1 MQCPKCGSPVN
12 PGQKFCTKCGQPIN
26 AAPQQPVKSS
36 TNVCPSCGAPLN
48 PGQKFCTKCGTKID
62 VTPQP
67 AQKAVPGEKGFID
80 NVRHLGTFVRQ
91 GSEGVD
97 RLVRREREAEV
108 RQQAADLGLEVNKP
122 PRGGQQ
128 SQPVQSAPVHG
139 SQSAPALG
147 GQANPQNNQPQ
158 PQQPQVRRLMV
169 DNTSV
174 AGVNLVSGRAIW
186 DIKKGE
192 VARLITESE
201 FANAEGLKGVIVQ
214 EGCSALIFIDGS
226 YVSTLSSGVYTFP
239 SKTVAEL
246 EIERRNKELELE
258 QKQLDEREKQLKREE
273 YRLEFE
279 NKKKDDEYARTFA
292 ARGILGEIAAG
303 ARWVGELMCGR
314 EKEETVDDYIKRMEK
329 QREKAE
335 KEKEK
340 KQQKLNGQ
348 RLVISDKICRVY
360 IVSNRVINLIFGSQ
374 ETAEGMVDFAPMVIP
389 TKLVDI
395 NVAVSMQLEIG
406 NINEFVKNY
415 LADRKSV
422 SILDFQ
428 QMLMPGVKATLIQ
441 MLRNFDYQ
449 QEGLPE
455 PVVNNLKGK
464 LQMTCGERLFG
475 IRVVKVLDITDSSA
489 DFERFRAVER
499 ELYASEKELGFL
511 QRTGEFRNRLE
522 QEQNKQTVDHAQN
535 EEQLR
540 QALQAVNKD
549 KLLSEDE
556 MEQFVMLLNSQKRI
570 RQANMQKD
578 EAIAMEEV
586 REALIDI
593 KKSGLVKD
601 DEFAALEHQLLQG
614 RMDRDDVTAAHEN
627 EIEQRRIDRENVT
640 QIMRIQAQ
648 QKVAMS
654 QQIADFELSD
664 SKMEHEMA
672 NALRLAQ
679 HQGNLA
685 VAKLDTQR
693 LMDAY
698 SDERNEFD
706 WNRAFSRRQQEDA
719 YNDQRQE
726 HKEDRAWEQQQRQQQ
741 ANNQQAMFEQQLREQ
756 QAQADYNRARQDK
769 MDDIDIL
776 ERKGNIA
783 MRNMQ
788 AMKEAELR
796 AQQEANR
803 SAESIHSMDVNVE
816 MNRDNVEANMS
827 AEQLMAKRAA
837 QLDASAQAA
846 FANALSS
853 GKENELRAQQQAEQK
868 ALYEQMMAQQNAQN
882 TQNQQMMMQ
891 MAQMMQQGMMG
902 IGQQQMQNQ
911 QAMFNQQQQFQ
922 QQRYDDQVQMK
933 QEYQQQA
940 QYAQQRQ
947 DHAQDQAFGAMGGV
961 ATAAAGNLYTQNTN
975 TNINVQQ
982 PQQPQY
988 QEQYQPQQPAG
999 RFCSACGAVVPE
1011 GEMFCGE
1018 CGQKM

>member
-1 MQCPKCGSPVN
+1 MGFLRLFVFITMQCPKCGSEIQL
-12 PGQKFCTKCGQPIN
+12 GQKFCTKCGQPLN
-26 AAPQQPVKSS
+26 AVPQQQVKSS
-36 TNVCPSCGAPLN
+36 NNACPSCGAPLN
-48 PGQKFCTKCGTKID
+48 PGQKFCTKCGTKIS
-62 VTPQP
+62 VTYAQQAAPG
-67 AQKAVPGEKGFID
+67 QKANLGQILTHP
-80 NVRHLGTFVRQ
+80 GTFISQ
-91 GSEGVD
+91 GTRGVD
-97 RLVRREREAEV
+97 RAVQREEENAL
-108 RQQAADLGLEVNKP
+108 RQQAQAMGLDVNKP
-122 PRGGQQ
+122 PRNGQQPQQNANQQ
-128 SQPVQSAPVHG
+128 SQAAQQ
-139 SQSAPALG
+139 SQS
-147 GQANPQNNQPQ
+147 
-158 PQQPQVRRLMV
+158 RRLTV

-174 AGVNLVSGRAIW
+174 EGVNLVSGRAIW

-192 VARLITESE
+192 VGRLITETE

-214 EGCSALIFIDGS
+214 EGCTAMVFIDGQF
-226 YVSTLSSGVYTFP
+226 VTMMQSGVYTFP
-239 SKTVAEL
+239 AKTEAERLL
-246 EIERRNKELELE
+246 EQRSRELDAENKQIEKERRA
-258 QKQLDEREKQLKREE
+258 LDEEQRKKDEE
-273 YRLEFE
+273 YS
-279 NKKKDDEYARTFA
+279 RTFA
-292 ARGILGEIAAG
+292 ARGVFGEVAA
-303 ARWVGELMCGR
+303 MGR
-314 EKEETVDDYIKRMEK
+314 GVMNFLFGKKKEETPEQHKKRVE
-329 QREKAE
+329 RTH
-335 KEKEK
+335 
-340 KQQKLNGQ
+340 QKLN
-348 RLVISDKICRVY
+348 LIPSPKICRVY
-360 IVSNRVINLIFGSQ
+360 IISNRVINLIFGSQ
-374 ETAEGMVDFAPMVIP
+374 ETPDGMVDFAPMVIP

-395 NVAVSMQLEIG
+395 NVGVSMQLEID
-406 NINEFVKNY
+406 NMQEFVKNY
-415 LADRKSV
+415 LADRKSI

-428 QMLMPGVKATLIQ
+428 QLLMPGVKATLTQ
-441 MLRNFDYQ
+441 MLRNLDYEQ
-449 QEGLPE
+449 SGLPE
-455 PVVNNLKGK
+455 PIVNNLKGK

-475 IRVVKVLDITDSSA
+475 IKVVRVLDITDSSA

-499 ELYASEKELGFL
+499 ELFACEKELGFL

-522 QEQNKQTVDHAQN
+522 QEQNKQVVDHAQN

-570 RQANMQKD
+570 RQASLQKD

-586 REALIDI
+586 REALIDL

-601 DEFAALEHQLLQG
+601 DELAALENTLLQG
-614 RMDRDDVTAAHEN
+614 KME
-627 EIEQRRIDRENVT
+627 RENVI
-640 QIMRIQAQ
+640 QIMRIQFT
-648 QKVAMS
+648 QKEALT

-664 SKMEHEMA
+664 NKIEHEMA
-672 NALRLAQ
+672 NALRQAQ

-685 VAKLDTQR
+685 AAQLDTKR

-698 SDERNEFD
+698 NDERNEFD

-719 YNDQRQE
+719 YNDQREE

-741 ANNQQAMFEQQLREQ
+741 ANNQQAIFEQQLREQ
-756 QAQADYNRARQDK
+756 QAQAEYNRSRQDK

-803 SAESIHSMDVNVE
+803 SAENIHSMDVNAE

-846 FANALSS
+846 FAQALGS
-853 GKENELRAQQQAEQK
+853 GKENELLQKQQAEQK
-868 ALYEQMMAQQNAQN
+868 DLYERMMSQQNAQN
-882 TQNQQMMMQ
+882 AQNQDFMMK

-902 IGQQQMQNQ
+902 IGQQQM
-911 QAMFNQQQQFQ
+911 ANQQQQFAQQQAFQ
-922 QQRYDDQVQMK
+922 QQRYDDQVAMK

-982 PQQPQY
+982 PQY

-999 RFCSACGAVVPE
+999 RVCPACGAEVPE
-1011 GEMFCGE
+1011 GEMFCSE

>member
-1 MQCPKCGSPVN
+1 MQCPKCGSEIQ
-12 PGQKFCTKCGQPIN
+12 PGQKFCTKCGQPLN
-26 AAPQQPVKSS
+26 AVPQQQVKSS
-36 TNVCPSCGAPLN
+36 NNACPSCGAPLN
-48 PGQKFCTKCGTKID
+48 PGQKFCTKCGTKISVID
-62 VTPQP
+62 AQQATPG
-67 AQKAVPGEKGFID
+67 QKATLGQILTHP
-80 NVRHLGTFVRQ
+80 GTFISQ
-91 GSEGVD
+91 GTRGVD
-97 RLVRREREAEV
+97 RAVQREEENAL
-108 RQQAADLGLEVNKP
+108 RQQAQAMGLEVNKP
-122 PRGGQQ
+122 PRGNQSEASHQTTQSGLMPDQQ
-128 SQPVQSAPVHG
+128 NAQ
-139 SQSAPALG
+139 L
-147 GQANPQNNQPQ
+147 
-158 PQQPQVRRLMV
+158 QQPQVRRLTV

-174 AGVNLVSGRAIW
+174 QGVNLVSGRAIW

-192 VARLITESE
+192 VARVVSESE
-201 FANAEGLKGVIVQ
+201 FANAEGLKGIIVQ
-214 EGCSALIFIDGS
+214 EGCSALIYLDGAH
-226 YVSTLSSGVYTFP
+226 VSTLNAGVYTFP
-239 SKTVAEL
+239 SKTAAEL
-246 EIERRNKELELE
+246 ELEKREKELELE
-258 QKQLDEREKQLKREE
+258 QKAMDEREKQLKREE

-279 NKKKDDEYARTFA
+279 HKKKDDEYARTFA
-292 ARGILGEIAAG
+292 ARGILGEIRAG
-303 ARWVGELMCGR
+303 ARWVGELMCGK
-314 EKEETVDDYIKRMEK
+314 EKEEMLDDYIKRMEK
-329 QREKAE
+329 QSEKAQ
-335 KEKEK
+335 KEEEK
-340 KQQKLNGQ
+340 KRQKLDNKKY
-348 RLVISDKICRVY
+348 VISDKICRVY
-360 IVSNRVINLIFGSQ
+360 IVSNRVINLIFGSK
-374 ETAEGMVDFAPMVIP
+374 ENADGIIDFDPIVVP

-395 NVAVSMQLEIG
+395 NVAVSMQLEIS
-406 NINEFVKNY
+406 NVHEFVTNY
-415 LADRKSV
+415 LADRQSI

-428 QMLMPGVKATLIQ
+428 QLLMPGVKATLTQ
-441 MLRNFDYQ
+441 MLRNLDYEQ
-449 QEGLPE
+449 SGLPE
-455 PVVNNLKGK
+455 PIVNNLKGK

-475 IRVVKVLDITDSSA
+475 LKVLRILDITDSSA

-499 ELYASEKELGFL
+499 ELFASEKELGFL

-522 QEQNKQTVDHAQN
+522 QEQNKQVVDHAQN

-570 RQANMQKD
+570 RQANLQKD

-586 REALIDI
+586 REALIDL
-593 KKSGLVKD
+593 KKSGMVKD
-601 DEFAALEHQLLQG
+601 DELAALENTLLQG
-614 RMDRDDVTAAHEN
+614 KME
-627 EIEQRRIDRENVT
+627 RENVI
-640 QIMRIQAQ
+640 QIMRIQLT
-648 QKVAMS
+648 QKEALT

-664 SKMEHEMA
+664 NKIEHEMA
-672 NALRLAQ
+672 NALRQAQ

-685 VAKLDTQR
+685 AAQLDTKR
-693 LMDAY
+693 LMDSY
-698 SDERNEFD
+698 NDERNEFD

-719 YNDQRQE
+719 YNDQREE

-741 ANNQQAMFEQQLREQ
+741 ASNQQAMFEQQLREQ
-756 QAQADYNRARQDK
+756 QAQAEYNRSRQDK

-803 SAESIHSMDVNVE
+803 SAENIHSMDVNAE
-816 MNRDNVEANMS
+816 MNRDNLEANMS

-846 FANALSS
+846 FANALGS
-853 GKENELRAQQQAEQK
+853 GRENELLQKQQAEQK
-868 ALYEQMMAQQNAQN
+868 DLYERMMSQQNAQN
-882 TQNQQMMMQ
+882 AQNQDFMMK

-902 IGQQQMQNQ
+902 IGQQQM
-911 QAMFNQQQQFQ
+911 ANQQQQFAQQQAFQ
-922 QQRYDDQVQMK
+922 QQRYDEQVAMK

-999 RFCSACGAVVPE
+999 RVCPACGAEVPE
-1011 GEMFCGE
+1011 GEMFCSE